1 VHDRK
6 HVEIS
11 SSNIMKKIIHY
22 IQGHG
27 LVDPNNGRLIRP
39 DAPLQKLLKIPK
51 GYQLTFFNL
60 QTYLRP
66 HIK

>member
-1 VHDRK
+1 
-6 HVEIS
+6 
-11 SSNIMKKIIHY
+11 MKKIIHY